1 MTKKSC
7 LKKGLV
13 MAGIIAAVLSLA
25 GCPKEAGSSGGGDNE
40 FNIAS
45 VEGTW
50 VCSPYN
56 SVGSDES
63 IVITSN
69 SITVTLYNTSTGYNS
84 VRFTGEIVKALKNN
98 SIVGIIGKNSS
109 NKFKVYY
116 LKNINNN
123 NSIEVGL
130 YSVSG
135 TVDSLAA
142 AEEEF
147 NDWTNSS
154 LLMEQLEFHTYSYQ

>member
-1 MTKKSC
+1 MIKHI
-7 LKKGLV
+7 KKGLL
-13 MAGIIAAVLSLA
+13 MAGILAAVLSLA
-25 GCPKEAGSSGGGDNE
+25 GCPKEAESSGGGNG
-40 FNIAS
+40 FSINSI
-45 VEGTW
+45 VGTW
-50 VCSPYN
+50 ICSPYN

-69 SITVTLYNTSTGYNS
+69 SITVTLYNTSTSYNS
-84 VRFTGEIVKALKNN
+84 ERFSGEVVKTLKNN

-109 NKFKVYY
+109 NNFKVYY
-116 LKNINNN
+116 LKNINTN

-130 YSVSG
+130 YSVSS

-154 LLMEQLEFHTYSYQ
+154 ILMDQLEFHTYLYQ